1 HPLLLA
7 ARQFGRPVFDA
18 VAQAQIGQ
26 DFGGAFD
33 GLGALEAADH
43 LRQHDIFERGE
54 FRQQP
59 VRLVDEADIG
69 AADLGPLDVGQ
80 SGSRRAADIDF
91 AVVGAFEQAGD
102 MQQRRFAGAR
112 RRYQGDR
119 LSRPQ
124 RELGAVEDR
133 QRGCPLRVLA
143 LYLVEIDDRYI
154 FRPLL
159 HLSPHSY
166 RSASTGSRRAA
177 RQDGYSVARNDS
189 VSAMITTAAVSPKSI
204 SAGSLERK

>member
-1 HPLLLA
+1 
-7 ARQFGRPVFDA
+7 
-18 VAQAQIGQ
+18 
-26 DFGGAFD
+26 
-33 GLGALEAADH
+33 
-43 LRQHDIFERGE
+43 
-54 FRQQP
+54 
-59 VRLVDEADIG
+59 
-69 AADLGPLDVGQ
+69 
-80 SGSRRAADIDF
+80 
-91 AVVGAFEQAGD
+91 

-112 RRYQGDR
+112 RRHQRHR

-133 QRGCPLRVLA
+133 QRRCPLGVLA

-177 RQDGYSVARNDS
+177 RQDRYNVAREDS
-189 VSAMITTAAVSPKSI
+189 LSAMITTALVSAKSHP
-204 SAGSLERK
+204 AGTP